1 MLKSDDLGGVYDAK
15 KSPCLCSKVS
25 MPMLKS
31 EHADAKKSPCLCS
44 KVSMPMLKSEHADA
58 TMVMMPRW

>member
-1 MLKSDDLGGVYDAK
+1 MPMLKSDDLGGVYDAK

-31 EHADAKKSPCLCS
+31 EHADAKKSPCS

-58 TMVMMPRW
+58 TMVMMS